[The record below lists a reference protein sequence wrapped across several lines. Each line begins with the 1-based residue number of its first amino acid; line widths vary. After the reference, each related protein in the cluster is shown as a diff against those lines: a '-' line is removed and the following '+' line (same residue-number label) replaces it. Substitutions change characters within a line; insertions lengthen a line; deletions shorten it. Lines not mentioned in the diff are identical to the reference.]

1 MKKPDGS
8 LRFCVDYRALNKVT
22 IKDSYPLPR
31 HEDLMDRLGG
41 AKYFTSLDLRSGY
54 WQCRVAENSVAKTAF
69 HTRYG
74 LYEWTVLPM
83 GLTNAPATFMRA
95 MNNLFTDLLDRGVIV
110 FLDDVLVYSHTRE
123 EHVQL
128 LRTVFGKLRE
138 HRFYCKLKKC
148 SFFRTSTTF
157 LGFDITPEGLRIS
170 DAKVKSLREWP

>member
-1 MKKPDGS
+1 
-8 LRFCVDYRALNKVT
+8 
-22 IKDSYPLPR
+22 
-31 HEDLMDRLGG
+31 MDRLGG

-54 WQCRVAENSVAKTAF
+54 WQCRVAEDSVAKTAF
-69 HTRYG
+69 HTCYG

-110 FLDDVLVYSHTRE
+110 FLDDILVYSHTRE

-148 SFFRTSTTF
+148 SFFRTCTTF
-157 LGFDITPEGLRIS
+157 LGFDVTPEGLKIS

>member
-1 MKKPDGS
+1 M
-8 LRFCVDYRALNKVT
+8 
-22 IKDSYPLPR
+22 
-31 HEDLMDRLGG
+31 
-41 AKYFTSLDLRSGY
+41 
-54 WQCRVAENSVAKTAF
+54 AKTAF

-83 GLTNAPATFMRA
+83 GLTNAPAMFMRA

-110 FLDDVLVYSHTRE
+110 FLNDVLVYSHTRE

-157 LGFDITPEGLRIS
+157 LGFDVTPEGLKIS
-170 DAKVKSLREWP
+170 DAKVKSLKEWPRPTTVK